1 MGTTDCCVNLKLLID
16 PENNR
21 VLFAEAGKEFMDFVF
36 HILALPLGTITQLI
50 NEKDMV
56 GSIGSLYSSIE
67 NLNDTYMK
75 SGLKGNLSEPKAPG
89 YGSQNLLSL
98 PAVTSSTS
106 TTKKYY
112 RCSCTSWNAC
122 REYVT
127 ESHGTRCPKC
137 NNSMTSS
144 EWSTEGGYVKDVV
157 TYMVLDDLTVKP
169 MSTISCISL
178 LTRFNIKD
186 LGVLEEREINVSVN
200 EAVKLLKASLL
211 SKRVLTD
218 AFLGNK
224 GEVKSNFSGKF
235 SIICYSPTITFSGRM
250 GSNVG
255 GVKLKL
261 LIDRE
266 NNRLLFAEAGK
277 EFVDFMFYILALPVG
292 TITQLIN
299 GKDMVGSIGN
309 LYSSIENLN
318 DTYMKSGLKGKL
330 LEPKAPGYGSQNLL
344 SLPPVTAS
352 TSTTTEKF
360 YRCSY
365 TCCGSRY
372 DYVAEIPGTSCPQ
385 CRNSMIIAVRIVQAQ
400 TTPPVEEG
408 SGYVKDVVTYMVLDD
423 LTVKPMSPISCITL
437 LTEFNIKDLGV
448 LEERE
453 INVSVAEAVKLLK
466 ASLQSKRVLTDA
478 FLGNVGEVKVN

>member
-1 MGTTDCCVNLKLLID
+1 
-16 PENNR
+16 
-21 VLFAEAGKEFMDFVF
+21 
-36 HILALPLGTITQLI
+36 
-50 NEKDMV
+50 
-56 GSIGSLYSSIE
+56 
-67 NLNDTYMK
+67 
-75 SGLKGNLSEPKAPG
+75 
-89 YGSQNLLSL
+89 
-98 PAVTSSTS
+98 
-106 TTKKYY
+106 
-112 RCSCTSWNAC
+112 
-122 REYVT
+122 
-127 ESHGTRCPKC
+127 
-137 NNSMTSS
+137 
-144 EWSTEGGYVKDVV
+144 
-157 TYMVLDDLTVKP
+157 
-169 MSTISCISL
+169 
-178 LTRFNIKD
+178 
-186 LGVLEEREINVSVN
+186 
-200 EAVKLLKASLL
+200 
-211 SKRVLTD
+211 
-218 AFLGNK
+218 
-224 GEVKSNFSGKF
+224 
-235 SIICYSPTITFSGRM
+235 M

-385 CRNSMIIAVRIVQAQ
+385 CRSSMIIAVRIVQAQ

-453 INVSVAEAVKLLK
+453 INVSVAEIWKGTYGSNFLACVVGKMTYQETAVKLLK

>member
-122 REYVT
+122 REY
-127 ESHGTRCPKC
+127 
-137 NNSMTSS
+137 

-224 GEVKSNFSGKF
+224 GEVK
-235 SIICYSPTITFSGRM
+235 
-250 GSNVG
+250 
-255 GVKLKL
+255 
-261 LIDRE
+261 
-266 NNRLLFAEAGK
+266 
-277 EFVDFMFYILALPVG
+277 
-292 TITQLIN
+292 
-299 GKDMVGSIGN
+299 
-309 LYSSIENLN
+309 
-318 DTYMKSGLKGKL
+318 
-330 LEPKAPGYGSQNLL
+330 
-344 SLPPVTAS
+344 
-352 TSTTTEKF
+352 
-360 YRCSY
+360 
-365 TCCGSRY
+365 
-372 DYVAEIPGTSCPQ
+372 
-385 CRNSMIIAVRIVQAQ
+385 
-400 TTPPVEEG
+400 
-408 SGYVKDVVTYMVLDD
+408 
-423 LTVKPMSPISCITL
+423 
-437 LTEFNIKDLGV
+437 
-448 LEERE
+448 
-453 INVSVAEAVKLLK
+453 
-466 ASLQSKRVLTDA
+466 
-478 FLGNVGEVKVN
+478 VN